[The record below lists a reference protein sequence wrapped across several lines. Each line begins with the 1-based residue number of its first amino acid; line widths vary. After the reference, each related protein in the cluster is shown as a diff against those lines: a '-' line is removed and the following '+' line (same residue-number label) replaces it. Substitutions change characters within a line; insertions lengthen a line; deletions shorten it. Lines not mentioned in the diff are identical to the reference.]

1 MTQINKY
8 IFYISAVLNG
18 ILLIHLFGTIPF
30 FLYLSV
36 AINLGFLW
44 YIKKMF
50 DKNQSLEQDVVEMV
64 DRIDSFSNHLEELHS
79 LETYYGDTDLQEA
92 IEHSRQ
98 LINDFIDFQQ
108 KYFEVEVIL
117 EPDQEEA
124 APTPQE

>member
-8 IFYISAVLNG
+8 VFYVSAVLNG
-18 ILLIHLFGTIPF
+18 ILLMHLFGIIPF

-50 DKNQSLEQDVVEMV
+50 DKNQSLEQDVIEMV
-64 DRIDSFSNHLEELHS
+64 ERIDSFSSHLEELHS

-92 IEHSRQ
+92 IEHSRH

-117 EPDQEEA
+117 EPDQEEE
-124 APTPQE
+124 TPEA